1 MRPIARLGIERGG
14 GRYFSGGARYV
25 CDTIKALLKNVLE
38 QGAEFL

>member
-1 MRPIARLGIERGG
+1 MRPIARLGIEGG

-38 QGAEFL
+38 QGADFL